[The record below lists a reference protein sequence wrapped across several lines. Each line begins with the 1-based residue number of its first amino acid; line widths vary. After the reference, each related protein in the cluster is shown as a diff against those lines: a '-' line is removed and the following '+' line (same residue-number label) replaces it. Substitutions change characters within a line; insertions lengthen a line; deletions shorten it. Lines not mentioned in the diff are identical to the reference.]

1 MTGIP
6 SQSAEDYLERIHE
19 LIESKGTAHVADIA
33 QSLGSESLALQVW
46 CKNWPMRAIS
56 IMRNIAPFTLTDS
69 GRSIAKRIRD
79 RHKALAEFFTLL
91 DLDDKTQARDIEGI
105 EHHLSS
111 ETLDTFCRLSEFF
124 RQNQRC
130 LNSSN
135 LNAPLIRTFP
145 SAEKILD
152 RY

>member
-1 MTGIP
+1 MAGTP

-33 QSLGSESLALQVW
+33 QSLGVGKPSVTSMVQKLADEGYLNYEKYRSL
-46 CKNWPMRAIS
+46 
-56 IMRNIAPFTLTDS
+56 TLTDS

-79 RHKALAEFFTLL
+79 RHKVLAEFFTLL

-111 ETLDTFCRLSEFF
+111 ETLDTFADLSEFL
-124 RQNQRC
+124 RQNPKVLEQFKSKR
-130 LNSSN
+130 
-135 LNAPLIRTFP
+135 PTH
-145 SAEKILD
+145 
-152 RY
+152 

>member
-1 MTGIP
+1 MAGTP

-33 QSLGSESLALQVW
+33 QSLGVGKPSVTSMVQKLADEGYLNYEKYRSL
-46 CKNWPMRAIS
+46 
-56 IMRNIAPFTLTDS
+56 TLTDS

-79 RHKALAEFFTLL
+79 RHKVLAEFFTLL

-111 ETLDTFCRLSEFF
+111 ETLDTFADLSEFF
-124 RQNQRC
+124 RQNPKVLEQFKSKR
-130 LNSSN
+130 
-135 LNAPLIRTFP
+135 PTH
-145 SAEKILD
+145 
-152 RY
+152 

>member
-1 MTGIP
+1 MAGTP

-33 QSLGSESLALQVW
+33 QSLGVGKPSVTSMVQKLADEGYLNYEKYRSL
-46 CKNWPMRAIS
+46 P
-56 IMRNIAPFTLTDS
+56 LTDS

-79 RHKALAEFFTLL
+79 RHKVLAEFFTLL

-111 ETLDTFCRLSEFF
+111 ETLDTFADLSEFF
-124 RQNQRC
+124 RQNPKVLEQFKSKR
-130 LNSSN
+130 
-135 LNAPLIRTFP
+135 PTH
-145 SAEKILD
+145 
-152 RY
+152 

>member
-1 MTGIP
+1 VAGTP

-33 QSLGSESLALQVW
+33 QSLGVGKPSVTSMVQKLADEGYLNYEKYRSL
-46 CKNWPMRAIS
+46 
-56 IMRNIAPFTLTDS
+56 TLTDS

-79 RHKALAEFFTLL
+79 RHKVLAEFFTLL

-111 ETLDTFCRLSEFF
+111 ETLDTFADLSEFF
-124 RQNQRC
+124 RQNPKVLEQFKSKR
-130 LNSSN
+130 
-135 LNAPLIRTFP
+135 PTH
-145 SAEKILD
+145 
-152 RY
+152 

>member
-1 MTGIP
+1 VAGTP

-33 QSLGSESLALQVW
+33 QSLGVGKPSVTSMVQKLADEGYLNYEKYRSL
-46 CKNWPMRAIS
+46 
-56 IMRNIAPFTLTDS
+56 TLTDS

-79 RHKALAEFFTLL
+79 RHKVLAEFFTLL

-111 ETLDTFCRLSEFF
+111 ETLDTFADLSEFL
-124 RQNQRC
+124 RQNPKVLEQFKSKR
-130 LNSSN
+130 
-135 LNAPLIRTFP
+135 PTH
-145 SAEKILD
+145 
-152 RY
+152 

>member
-1 MTGIP
+1 MAGTP

-33 QSLGSESLALQVW
+33 QSLGVGKPSVTSMVQKLADEGYLNYEKYRSL
-46 CKNWPMRAIS
+46 
-56 IMRNIAPFTLTDS
+56 TLTDS

-79 RHKALAEFFTLL
+79 RHKVLAEFFTLL

-111 ETLDTFCRLSEFF
+111 ETVDTFADLSEFF
-124 RQNQRC
+124 RQNPKVLEQFKSKR
-130 LNSSN
+130 
-135 LNAPLIRTFP
+135 PTH
-145 SAEKILD
+145 
-152 RY
+152 

>member
-1 MTGIP
+1 MAGTP

-33 QSLGSESLALQVW
+33 QSLGVGKPSVTCMVQKLADEGYLNYEKYRSL
-46 CKNWPMRAIS
+46 
-56 IMRNIAPFTLTDS
+56 TLTDS

-79 RHKALAEFFTLL
+79 RHKVLAEFFTLL

-111 ETLDTFCRLSEFF
+111 ETLDTFADLSEFF
-124 RQNQRC
+124 RQNPKVLEQFKSKR
-130 LNSSN
+130 
-135 LNAPLIRTFP
+135 PTH
-145 SAEKILD
+145 
-152 RY
+152 

>member
-1 MTGIP
+1 VTGNP

-33 QSLGSESLALQVW
+33 QSLGVGKPSVTSMVQKLADEGYLNYEKYRSL
-46 CKNWPMRAIS
+46 
-56 IMRNIAPFTLTDS
+56 TLTDS

-79 RHKALAEFFTLL
+79 RHKVLAEFFTLL

-111 ETLDTFCRLSEFF
+111 ETLDTFADLSEFF
-124 RQNQRC
+124 IQNPKVLEQFKSKR
-130 LNSSN
+130 
-135 LNAPLIRTFP
+135 PTH
-145 SAEKILD
+145 
-152 RY
+152 

>member
-1 MTGIP
+1 MAGTL

-33 QSLGSESLALQVW
+33 QSLGVGKPSVTSMVQKLADEGYLNYEKYRSL
-46 CKNWPMRAIS
+46 
-56 IMRNIAPFTLTDS
+56 TLTDS

-79 RHKALAEFFTLL
+79 RHKVLAEFFTLL

-111 ETLDTFCRLSEFF
+111 ETLDTFADLSEFF
-124 RQNQRC
+124 RQNPKVLEQFKSKR
-130 LNSSN
+130 
-135 LNAPLIRTFP
+135 PTH
-145 SAEKILD
+145 
-152 RY
+152 